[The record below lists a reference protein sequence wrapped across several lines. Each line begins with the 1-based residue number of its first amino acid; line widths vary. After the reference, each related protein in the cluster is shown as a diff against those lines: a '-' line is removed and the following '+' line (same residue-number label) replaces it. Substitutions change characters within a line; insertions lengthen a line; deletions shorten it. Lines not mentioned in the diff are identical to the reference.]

1 MGTEET
7 PILDL
12 GCGRGEWLELLR
24 RHGLCG
30 RGIEVNRG
38 FLSRCQERELEVAE
52 GDGLT
57 HLRTLPPASL
67 GGVAAFR
74 VIEYLPLA
82 TLEGLLDE
90 VVRVLKPG
98 ELALFE
104 TPNPQFLLVSSLFHA
119 DPTHQRLLTPETLQF
134 LAQQP
139 GLTRVEVQT
148 LNERASGRSGSVCT
162 RGWEVPA
169 SPSPSC

>member
-1 MGTEET
+1 M
-7 PILDL
+7 
-12 GCGRGEWLELLR
+12 
-24 RHGLCG
+24 CG

-38 FLSRCQERELEVAE
+38 FLSRCRERELEVAE

-67 GGVAAFR
+67 GGVTAFR

-82 TLEGLLDE
+82 TLAALLDE

-98 ELALFE
+98 GLALFE

-134 LAQQP
+134 LAQQR

-148 LNERASGRSGSVCT
+148 LNERVWPQRLGLHEGMGSSGKSLPELLKQHLQTVPDYAVV
-162 RGWEVPA
+162 GWKP
-169 SPSPSC
+169 